1 MRLFCSRSREW
12 QKTHTGILL
21 LIRRHRRCRRRLAV
35 YCIACHFIALYLRS
49 TVSLLYQN
57 QENMHKELHIPL
69 FSFNFL
75 INRRMKLKKEERK
88 KEKLELK

>member
-12 QKTHTGILL
+12 QKTHTAILL
-21 LIRRHRRCRRRLAV
+21 LIRRHRRRRRRLAV

-49 TVSLLYQN
+49 TLSLLYQN

-75 INRRMKLKKEERK
+75 INRRMKLKKKRE